1 MSNLV
6 YIGSRETG
14 FFTEQ
19 IAARYNMEVQYV
31 SSNGHIEQQVNDIL
45 YLAQVKC
52 IVYDVQQYID
62 DPETIRDEILKIQN
76 CNGARPIIY
85 APGFLTFSQI
95 IVTLYEGG
103 ISEFVLASDL
113 SEQRAQLEKCINGYY
128 TKNGIS
134 ELETLKTLTEQEEQL
149 KDELRYTTIGVVGT
163 LNRIGATTQA
173 LHIIKYLIA
182 KGYTACYIHIN
193 DTDYIKELQEWWG
206 AEIEDEYIGKIVY
219 EGIDHFYKMEYLT
232 EIKKLG
238 YDFYV
243 YDYGSLTSHFNR
255 ESFLERDIK
264 IYVLGWKPLEMRATY
279 KLLQNP
285 IYAGG
290 KYILSFGD
298 ELPDDDI
305 EGIMGERKTDT
316 IAPIRCT
323 EPYKLY
329 DLTAYDSILQI
340 ETQLPEEEQKK
351 GGFFKFWG
359 GKQK

>member
-1 MSNLV
+1 MV
-6 YIGSRETG
+6 
-14 FFTEQ
+14 
-19 IAARYNMEVQYV
+19 
-31 SSNGHIEQQVNDIL
+31 
-45 YLAQVKC
+45 
-52 IVYDVQQYID
+52 
-62 DPETIRDEILKIQN
+62 
-76 CNGARPIIY
+76 
-85 APGFLTFSQI
+85 
-95 IVTLYEGG
+95 
-103 ISEFVLASDL
+103 
-113 SEQRAQLEKCINGYY
+113 
-128 TKNGIS
+128 
-134 ELETLKTLTEQEEQL
+134 
-149 KDELRYTTIGVVGT
+149 
-163 LNRIGATTQA
+163 
-173 LHIIKYLIA
+173 
-182 KGYTACYIHIN
+182 
-193 DTDYIKELQEWWG
+193 G